1 MRIALVDPPSFT
13 PPYDHGLASALAS
26 RGHDVHLLASP
37 FLRGP
42 TPVPDGYRRHEV
54 FLPLSGRLFRRAPN
68 ARLRLLVKGAEYVPS
83 ARRLVHRIDALAPD
97 VVHLQWLAMPRYDVR
112 WVRRLVGRY
121 PTVLTAHDLVPRLRQ
136 NVSAWREVLRAV
148 DRVVVHSDAAAAQL
162 ASVVAR
168 DRISRISHPVF
179 DAPPAH
185 EPSPPRGQTL
195 LSFGLIRSYKGNDV
209 LIRALPAL
217 TRALPDVRVVVAGD
231 PLEPVEPL
239 RRLADELGVA
249 GRIDWRLRF
258 FSTEEIPALMESAAA
273 VVLPYRTIE
282 RFDSSGVL
290 ATALGHGRPA
300 IVSDVGS
307 LGDTV
312 RRFGAGLVVPPE
324 DSGALAEACIHLLGD
339 RDALQAAFRGTAAA
353 RSALTWESSA
363 EEHERVYDAV
373 AAGRGRARASV
384 PGAA

>member
-26 RGHDVHLLASP
+26 RGHDVHLLTSP

-42 TPVPDGYRRHEV
+42 TPVPDRYRRHEV

-83 ARRLVHRIDALAPD
+83 ARRLVRLADALAPD

-112 WVRRLVGRY
+112 WVRRLVGSY
-121 PTVLTAHDLVPRLRQ
+121 PTVLTAHDVLPRLRR
-136 NVSAWREVLRAV
+136 NVSAWGEVLRAV
-148 DRVVVHSDAAAAQL
+148 DHVVVHSDAAATQL
-162 ASVVAR
+162 TAAVAGE
-168 DRISRISHPVF
+168 RITRIPHPVF
-179 DAPPAH
+179 VAPPAH
-185 EPSPPRGQTL
+185 QPTAPSGQTL

-217 TRALPDVRVVVAGD
+217 ARALPDVRLVVAGD

-239 RRLADELGVA
+239 QRLADELGVA

-258 FSTEEIPALMESAAA
+258 FSADEIPALMESAAA
-273 VVLPYRTIE
+273 VVLPYRAIE

-312 RRFGAGLVVPPE
+312 RRFDAGLVVPPE
-324 DSGALAEACIHLLGD
+324 DAGALAQACIRLLGD
-339 RDALQAAFRGTAAA
+339 REALAAAFRGTAAA
-353 RSALTWESSA
+353 RRALTWESSA
-363 EEHERVYDAV
+363 EEHERVYEAV
-373 AAGRGRARASV
+373 AAGRDRTQANLR
-384 PGAA
+384 GAA